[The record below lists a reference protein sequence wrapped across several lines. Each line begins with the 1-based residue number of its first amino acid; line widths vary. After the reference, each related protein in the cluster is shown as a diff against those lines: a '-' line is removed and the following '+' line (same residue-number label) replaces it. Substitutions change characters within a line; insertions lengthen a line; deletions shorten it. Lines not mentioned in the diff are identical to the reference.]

1 MVCDIKPHKEE
12 KYRVRLTIG
21 GDKLEYLSDSSSP
34 AASLIETK
42 LLLNSV
48 ISDSNKGAR
57 FMTLDIKDFFL
68 QTILEEPEYMRIH
81 SKYFLQDIQQK
92 YNIKNIVNQDGYVY

>member
-1 MVCDIKPHKEE
+1 MYAHDATS
-12 KYRVRLTIG
+12 R
-21 GDKLEYLSDSSSP
+21 

-48 ISDSNKGAR
+48 ISDLARGAR

-68 QTILEEPEYMRIH
+68 QTTMAEHEFMKIH
-81 SKYFLQDIQQK
+81 
-92 YNIKNIVNQDGYVY
+92 